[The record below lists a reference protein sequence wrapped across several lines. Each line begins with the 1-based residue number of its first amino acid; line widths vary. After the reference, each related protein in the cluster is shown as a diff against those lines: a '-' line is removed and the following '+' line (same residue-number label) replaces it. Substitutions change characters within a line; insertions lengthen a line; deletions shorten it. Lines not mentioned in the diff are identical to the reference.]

1 MKFIFACSNV
11 CYLERIIQGIIW
23 LRCEADLFHVF
34 SPCENI
40 RALDYKPN
48 LIPSGRVDSQEKI
61 GKVKDYL
68 KLGYNVFFSTL
79 FREEGPMI
87 YAGVLLCFKV

>member
-1 MKFIFACSNV
+1 MKFIFACFNV

-48 LIPSGRVDSQEKI
+48 LIPSGKVDSQEKI
-61 GKVKDYL
+61 GKSRITETWDTMC
-68 KLGYNVFFSTL
+68 FSL
-79 FREEGPMI
+79 HFLEKKG
-87 YAGVLLCFKV
+87 L

>member
-1 MKFIFACSNV
+1 MRSLGAAHVKFIFACSNV

-34 SPCENI
+34 SEPCENI

-48 LIPSGRVDSQEKI
+48 LIPLGRVDSQEKI
-61 GKVKDYL
+61 GKVKDY
-68 KLGYNVFFSTL
+68 
-79 FREEGPMI
+79 
-87 YAGVLLCFKV
+87 